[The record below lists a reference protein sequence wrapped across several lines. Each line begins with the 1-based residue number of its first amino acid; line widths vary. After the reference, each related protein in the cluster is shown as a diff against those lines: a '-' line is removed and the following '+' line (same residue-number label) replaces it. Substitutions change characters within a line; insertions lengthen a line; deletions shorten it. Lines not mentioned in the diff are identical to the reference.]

1 MFAVLATASVA
12 YADEP
17 VPPPQPPQ
25 APLEAPTDAASSTPT
40 PSTPAPST
48 PAPSTLA
55 PIAPAVAQL
64 PPTLPPYVPPTPPGA
79 TEPIPQV
86 VDRDSSET
94 PPLSGGR
101 VIGEVAIGS
110 LFLVGGTIGGAYIG
124 YGIETGG
131 ECHSEFCGF
140 GGAIIGGLVG
150 MTFVT
155 PLGVYLVGNSNGE
168 TGSLGA
174 TIGGSVIGTLVGVGI
189 AAALEDD
196 AASPVVLVAG
206 PVVGSIIGFNAT
218 RRYVDR
224 RDARAWAPVANVS
237 HGTASLGIAGRF

>member
-1 MFAVLATASVA
+1 MAAPPDAVPTTPPPAATA
-12 YADEP
+12 
-17 VPPPQPPQ
+17 
-25 APLEAPTDAASSTPT
+25 T
-40 PSTPAPST
+40 APS
-48 PAPSTLA
+48 
-55 PIAPAVAQL
+55 APAVAQL

-79 TEPIPQV
+79 TEPIPSPRV
-86 VDRDSSET
+86 RESSET

-101 VIGEVAIGS
+101 VIGEAAIGS

-124 YGIETGG
+124 YGLETTDG
-131 ECHSEFCGF
+131 CHDEFCGL
-140 GGAIIGGLVG
+140 GGAIIGGAVG

-174 TIGGSVIGTLVGVGI
+174 TIGGSVIGTLVGVGL

-196 AASPVVLVAG
+196 TVSPVVLVAG

-224 RDARAWAPVANVS
+224 RVARAWAPVANVS
-237 HGTASLGIAGRF
+237 NGTASLGLVGRF